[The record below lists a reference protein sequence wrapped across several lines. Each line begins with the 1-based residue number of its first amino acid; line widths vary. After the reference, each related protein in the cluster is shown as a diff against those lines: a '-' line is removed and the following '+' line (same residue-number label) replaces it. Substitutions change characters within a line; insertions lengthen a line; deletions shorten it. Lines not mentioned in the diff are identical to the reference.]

1 MMRSMLCLL
10 QGRRGRRIRSYLL
23 YAAQFRSLTLDLG
36 YFLRWGRLGDI
47 SAESR
52 ADSERPVAYEAYEAV
67 HRRSEKIRTD
77 SQGLRSQNTVQY
89 FVLYDPVV
97 GYHVS

>member
-1 MMRSMLCLL
+1 MADQRLTNFLVL
-10 QGRRGRRIRSYLL
+10 FGTFFLGDVYIIDLL

-77 SQGLRSQNTVQY
+77 SQGLRSQNISY
-89 FVLYDPVV
+89 CIL
-97 GYHVS
+97 

>member
-52 ADSERPVAYEAYEAV
+52 ADSERLVAYEAV

-97 GYHVS
+97 GYHV